1 MAPTASM
8 ELIQNPLHH
17 TFPWQCLEHCRDN
30 PWRRGLMPPD
40 RPHESCYPLI
50 PTAELALPDA
60 VPSNTIINEL
70 NRPITAE
77 TSLPNLHY
85 PHHAMII

>member
-1 MAPTASM
+1 
-8 ELIQNPLHH
+8 
-17 TFPWQCLEHCRDN
+17 
-30 PWRRGLMPPD
+30 MPPD
-40 RPHESCYPLI
+40 HPHESCYPLI
-50 PTAELALPDA
+50 PPAELPLPDA

-70 NRPITAE
+70 NQPIAAE

>member
-1 MAPTASM
+1 
-8 ELIQNPLHH
+8 
-17 TFPWQCLEHCRDN
+17 
-30 PWRRGLMPPD
+30 MPPD
-40 RPHESCYPLI
+40 HPHERRYPRIL
-50 PTAELALPDA
+50 TTELTLLPGA

-70 NRPITAE
+70 NQPITAE

>member
-1 MAPTASM
+1 
-8 ELIQNPLHH
+8 
-17 TFPWQCLEHCRDN
+17 
-30 PWRRGLMPPD
+30 MPPD
-40 RPHESCYPLI
+40 RPHERRSPRI
-50 PTAELALPDA
+50 PTAELSLLPGA

-70 NRPITAE
+70 NQPITAE